1 MIEMIALVM
10 SAAILGMAK
19 KQKENVWRQLSLV
32 AVGKPAVRYQR
43 VGESLKPYKMVFG
56 CVQTLSELYD
66 LDRLRAKTNEKG
78 WLQEN
83 AEVLIIEDE
92 RTQFLPMVI
101 TSRPLKAYYMT
112 EAAEA
117 IDGGAK
123 DEDIRVER
131 EDKTKDTVQQVLLEN
146 MPLTKLNKGSA
157 QSSPY
162 YVEIIEDATIEEL

>member
-1 MIEMIALVM
+1 MIEISLVM
-10 SAAILGMAK
+10 SAVIFMMAK

-43 VGESLKPYKMVFG
+43 VGESIKPFKMVFG
-56 CVQTLSELYD
+56 SVQTLAELYD

-92 RTQFLPMVI
+92 RNQFLPMVI
-101 TSRPLKAYYMT
+101 TSRPLKAYFMT

-123 DEDIRVER
+123 DEDVRVER
-131 EDKTKDTVQQVLLEN
+131 EDKTKDTVQQVFLEN
-146 MPLTKLNKGSA
+146 MPVSRLNKGSA
-157 QSSPY
+157 QSAPY
-162 YVEIIEDATIEEL
+162 FVENDQIEE

>member
-1 MIEMIALVM
+1 MIEIALVM
-10 SAAILGMAK
+10 SAVILGMAK

-43 VGESLKPYKMVFG
+43 VGESIKPFKMVFG
-56 CVQTLSELYD
+56 CVQTLAELYD

-83 AEVLIIEDE
+83 AEVLVIEDE

-101 TSRPLKAYYMT
+101 TSRPLKAHFMT
-112 EAAEA
+112 DAADA

-146 MPLTKLNKGSA
+146 MPTLRLNKGSA

-162 YVEIIEDATIEEL
+162 FVELVEDVDPEAL